1 MDKLSRP
8 EIRQQTT
15 QQMYDVPENILEID
29 VCLLYYFEIF
39 LIDVILG
46 YKSTNS
52 RYWKKH
58 VYYLWN
64 CLSGRYHWNSSSDSR
79 LLTHFCRPICPIFV
93 YIILAFVDVTANSR
107 NFTICLKESPVVFQF
122 HHFQERYSLK
132 DLEMMLSKNVDKVWK
147 IFYDCKYWM
156 LILPYCPKERFKL
169 HKN

>member
-58 VYYLWN
+58 VYYL
-64 CLSGRYHWNSSSDSR
+64 
-79 LLTHFCRPICPIFV
+79 
-93 YIILAFVDVTANSR
+93 
-107 NFTICLKESPVVFQF
+107 
-122 HHFQERYSLK
+122 
-132 DLEMMLSKNVDKVWK
+132 
-147 IFYDCKYWM
+147 
-156 LILPYCPKERFKL
+156 
-169 HKN
+169 